1 VNGLHV
7 GGAANCALRGR
18 LPVGERRREEAG
30 LGVVVSEQLGLG
42 VRQLRELLRQG
53 LRDVGVDLLAGL
65 RNSDA

>member
-1 VNGLHV
+1 
-7 GGAANCALRGR
+7 
-18 LPVGERRREEAG
+18 VGERRREEAG